1 MAVSYQLGIFSE
13 QAALCCSQLSQ
24 LLNHTAAMWRA
35 TNSTILVLAS
45 ACSGFVL
52 LGLGSEMADYQYTS
66 FVELHQLLAIL
77 QS

>member
-1 MAVSYQLGIFSE
+1 
-13 QAALCCSQLSQ
+13 
-24 LLNHTAAMWRA
+24 MWRA
-35 TNSTILVLAS
+35 TNSAILVLAG

-52 LGLGSEMADYQYTS
+52 LGLGSEMADYQHTS